1 MTSEK
6 KNNSAKTVRGN
17 PDKTKPFRFN
27 KRPDFINKKGA
38 PRKTISAVNIELE
51 GLGYTTANQRDI
63 VDCYMRLINIDIPK
77 LTEIIKD
84 DSQPAMVRIVGKSII
99 SGKGFDVIEKML
111 DRTIGKTVE
120 TIDIKTTR
128 ILSINPLSN
137 GSNDSSK

>member
-1 MTSEK
+1 MKPRGDKEVYK
-6 KNNSAKTVRGN
+6 KANGFDKN
-17 PDKTKPFRFN
+17 PQN
-27 KRPDFINKKGA
+27 INKTGQN
-38 PRKTISAVNIELE
+38 RKTISAVNNALE
-51 GLGYTTANQRDI
+51 SQGYTTANKDDI
-63 VDCYMRLINIDIPK
+63 VNCYMRLINIDIPK